1 MSFEETA
8 LRFWQLCHHS
18 RVYVYFVVALS
29 TNSFFWPL
37 RLGLSSSMQSHSCS
51 RLGYV
56 QPVEG
61 ANCDDLGNGLRQ
73 HLTKNRN
80 LRKMRYDSRLKCSTL
95 MQAGATVLDFLCKT
109 SYTTLAVPIRGD
121 WASIQIASHHNR
133 KGTKRPNPSR
143 DSWFLADLRL
153 VGLKIAL
160 KLW

>member
-18 RVYVYFVVALS
+18 RVYVYFVVSLS
-29 TNSFFWPL
+29 TNSLFWPL
-37 RLGLSSSMQSHSCS
+37 RLGCLSSSMQSHSCS

-61 ANCDDLGNGLRQ
+61 ANCDGLGNGLRQ

-80 LRKMRYDSRLKCSTL
+80 ILRKMRYDSRLKCSTL

-109 SYTTLAVPIRGD
+109 SYTTLAVPKGD
-121 WASIQIASHHNR
+121 GHQIQIASHHTR

-143 DSWFLADLRL
+143 DSWFCKRPN
-153 VGLKIAL
+153 
-160 KLW
+160 